1 MRVYPAEESMFTDH
15 RCVCVCVSQ
24 GGRRRVSTDSG
35 WAFPSGG
42 CFIIKVEVSTLTVNE
57 EQKRPQHKN
66 NMMLKGAGVSM
77 VTHRRGGGCRGNH
90 GNSERRGVTVLSSAV
105 GQFNI

>member
-1 MRVYPAEESMFTDH
+1 M
-15 RCVCVCVSQ
+15 CVSP

-35 WAFPSGG
+35 WVFPSGG

-105 GQFNI
+105 GQLTSDDLTHTLL

>member
-1 MRVYPAEESMFTDH
+1 M
-15 RCVCVCVSQ
+15 
-24 GGRRRVSTDSG
+24 
-35 WAFPSGG
+35 
-42 CFIIKVEVSTLTVNE
+42 NE